1 MARQVQVTLIDD
13 IDGTPA
19 DSTVYFGFEGLHYE
33 IDLSQANLNKLRD
46 FLRPYI
52 KAGRRSAPR
61 SSDEA
66 ARIRAWAK
74 DKGYEVSNRGRLHQ
88 DIIAKYREAHRA

>member
-19 DSTVYFGFEGLHYE
+19 ESTVYFGLEGMHYE
-33 IDLSQANLNKLRD
+33 IDLSQDNLNKLRE

-52 KAGRRSAPR
+52 KAGRRSAPP

-74 DKGYEVSNRGRLHQ
+74 EKGYDVSDRGRLSHE
-88 DIIAKYREAHRA
+88 IIVKYREAHRS